1 MAQYV
6 FLFRRGEAPASSPA
20 EMQQQMRRWMAWM
33 TELKTQGHLKEAGQ
47 QLERAGRVVRASR
60 KKTATDGPYAE
71 KDLVVGYL
79 IIEAGNLDQAE
90 QLSWGCPIFQ
100 TNGVVEIRPVMPASP

>member
-1 MAQYV
+1 MSEFV
-6 FLFRRGEAPASSPA
+6 FLYRGGERAGSPA
-20 EMQQQMRRWMAWM
+20 DMQQQMNKWMAW
-33 TELKTQGHLKEAGQ
+33 LKDLGEKGHVKDPGQ
-47 QLERAGRVVRASR
+47 PLERTGKVVSG
-60 KKTATDGPYAE
+60 KQKTVTDGPYAE

-79 IIEAGNLDQAE
+79 IIEAENLDQAE